1 MCNETVL
8 NQHFDLLEK
17 ELRDL
22 INKPHLTFYAN
33 EKGINL
39 DAKNG
44 KVVVTRNTKHTYVE
58 SKGMRDHITVD
69 VCCSAAGQ
77 KLPPFMTFQTL
88 FPSSAYSTQGPENA
102 VYTKSPNGYIDEELF
117 LAQLTE
123 IDSRKIEEFCVYLRK
138 TIVALFF

>member
-22 INKPHLTFYAN
+22 INKPYLTFN
-33 EKGINL
+33 VDEKGINL

-44 KVVVTRNTKHTYVE
+44 KAVVARNTKHTYVE
-58 SKGMRDHITVD
+58 SKAMRDHITVD

-77 KLPPFMTFQTL
+77 KLPPFIIFQRL
-88 FPSSAYSTQGPENA
+88 FPFSAYSTQGPENA
-102 VYTKSPNGYIDEELF
+102 VYAKSPNGNIDELF
-117 LAQLTE
+117 LARLTE
-123 IDSRKIEEFCVYLRK
+123 IDSRKIEEF
-138 TIVALFF
+138 